1 MLELVAR
8 QCRTLSLRVEKDV
21 AWMDARESQLRE
33 DVEPDGSIDYFKPVN
48 DGGIAPLAVTPA
60 TRGRPYTGGRKPKS
74 DGSRRPGEHGPQDVL
89 SPKPSLAPNE
99 RSRLAPELLSEAQE
113 PPTRPTLRASQR
125 RYSAG
130 VEERTVVTAPWC
142 TKGGSAP
149 SLSLVQQASRLSV
162 DSQRA
167 PRGTRASLSK
177 GWKKF
182 FADSWGGL
190 CQGVCACP
198 LSAVERPG
206 GGRQGAEFDHRDGD
220 PSNGHITNFQLLCL
234 TCHEAKTAIQR
245 AEECVPVPDPEAW
258 RAYAVYNPVNG
269 ITEYPERFKD

>member
-1 MLELVAR
+1 M
-8 QCRTLSLRVEKDV
+8 
-21 AWMDARESQLRE
+21 AWTDARESQLRE
-33 DVEPDGSIDYFKPVN
+33 DVETDGSIDSFKPMN

-60 TRGRPYTGGRKPKS
+60 PRGRPPSGGRKPRN
-74 DGSRRPGEHGPQDVL
+74 DGSRRPGEHGSQDVL
-89 SPKPSLAPNE
+89 SPKATLEPNE
-99 RSRLAPELLSEAQE
+99 RSRLAPDMLEVQE
-113 PPTRPTLRASQR
+113 QPTRPTLRASQR
-125 RYSAG
+125 CYPAG

-162 DSQRA
+162 ESCRA
-167 PRGTRASLSK
+167 PRGTRASLSQ
-177 GWKKF
+177 GYKKF

-190 CQGVCACP
+190 CQGVCGCP

-220 PSNGHITNFQLLCL
+220 PCNGHITNYQLLCL
-234 TCHEAKTAIQR
+234 TCHAAKTAIQR
-245 AEECVPVPDPEAW
+245 AEDCVPVADPEAW
-258 RAYAVYNPVNG
+258 RALAVYNPLNG

>member
-33 DVEPDGSIDYFKPVN
+33 DVEPDGPIDSFKPMN

-60 TRGRPYTGGRKPKS
+60 PRGRPPSGGRKPRN
-74 DGSRRPGEHGPQDVL
+74 DGSRRPGEHGSQDVL
-89 SPKPSLAPNE
+89 SPKATLEPNE
-99 RSRLAPELLSEAQE
+99 RSRLAPDMLEVQE
-113 PPTRPTLRASQR
+113 QPTRPTLRPSQR
-125 RYSAG
+125 CYPAG

-167 PRGTRASLSK
+167 PRGTRASLSQ
-177 GWKKF
+177 GYKKF

-190 CQGVCACP
+190 CQGVCGCP

-220 PSNGHITNFQLLCL
+220 PCNGHITNYQLLCL
-234 TCHEAKTAIQR
+234 TCHAAKTAIQR
-245 AEECVPVPDPEAW
+245 AEDCVPVADPEAW
-258 RAYAVYNPVNG
+258 RALAVYNPLNG

>member
-1 MLELVAR
+1 M
-8 QCRTLSLRVEKDV
+8 
-21 AWMDARESQLRE
+21 
-33 DVEPDGSIDYFKPVN
+33 
-48 DGGIAPLAVTPA
+48 
-60 TRGRPYTGGRKPKS
+60 
-74 DGSRRPGEHGPQDVL
+74 
-89 SPKPSLAPNE
+89 
-99 RSRLAPELLSEAQE
+99 
-113 PPTRPTLRASQR
+113 
-125 RYSAG
+125 
-130 VEERTVVTAPWC
+130 TAPWC

-190 CQGVCACP
+190 CQGVCSCP

-220 PSNGHITNFQLLCL
+220 PCNGHVTNYQLLCL
-234 TCHEAKTAIQR
+234 TCHAAKTAIQR
-245 AEECVPVPDPEAW
+245 AEDCVPVADPEAW
-258 RAYAVYNPVNG
+258 RALAVYNPLNG

>member
-1 MLELVAR
+1 M
-8 QCRTLSLRVEKDV
+8 
-21 AWMDARESQLRE
+21 
-33 DVEPDGSIDYFKPVN
+33 
-48 DGGIAPLAVTPA
+48 
-60 TRGRPYTGGRKPKS
+60 
-74 DGSRRPGEHGPQDVL
+74 
-89 SPKPSLAPNE
+89 
-99 RSRLAPELLSEAQE
+99 
-113 PPTRPTLRASQR
+113 
-125 RYSAG
+125 
-130 VEERTVVTAPWC
+130 TAPWC

-198 LSAVERPG
+198 LSAVERSG

-245 AEECVPVPDPEAW
+245 ACRWTSPSTATAGRGCSPPQTTRGPSIMIWKHPIPHIRPMQDGDAERRGAPESGPGVRLTGVLW
-258 RAYAVYNPVNG
+258 SSWGDGWGVLW
-269 ITEYPERFKD
+269 